1 MPLGTILT
9 TVAAYVAIAILL
21 LSLNLT
27 SRWRWWIK
35 GAAIV
40 ITGAFFA
47 ASYFA
52 IVGMFG
58 WPTEER
64 LPERFSLIATHVEEP
79 DRFIGTDGAV
89 FLWVR
94 RIDDNNVP
102 VGPPRSY
109 QIVYTEPLAEAA
121 DDAQERLDAGE
132 TVEGRLDQLPPEE
145 PAEEAGG
152 TPVDRA
158 GNAGYEVDF
167 TLQFNDM
174 PIVNLPEKGVL

>member
-1 MPLGTILT
+1 MPLGTVLT
-9 TVAAYVAIAILL
+9 TVAAYIAIAILL

-40 ITGAFFA
+40 ITGAFFVV
-47 ASYFA
+47 SYVA
-52 IVGMFG
+52 IVRMFG

-64 LPERFSLIATHVEEP
+64 LPDRFSLISTHVQEP
-79 DRFIGTDGAV
+79 DHLLGTDGAV
-89 FLWVR
+89 YLWVR
-94 RIDDNNVP
+94 AIDENNVP
-102 VGPPRSY
+102 LGPPRNY

-132 TVEGRLDQLPPEE
+132 TVEGRLDELPPEE
-145 PAEEAGG
+145 AGQDGEG
-152 TPVDRA
+152 TPVDRT
-158 GNAGYEVDF
+158 GNTGYEVDF